1 MMSVFL
7 TVTLLWSGLM
17 PGVRT
22 PGRRGRGASG
32 SRRGWLVWLW
42 LVKLI
47 EILNSI
53 LLLRNTEY
61 HCMTAPP

>member
-1 MMSVFL
+1 MMPVFL

-17 PGVRT
+17 PRVRT
-22 PGRRGRGASG
+22 PGRRGASV

-47 EILNSI
+47 EILKQ
-53 LLLRNTEY
+53 
-61 HCMTAPP
+61 